1 MSGGIRGAS
10 APSGGGNFRA
20 ATFPALRPRETMDI
34 ISLWRSSGAQPRR
47 KAGDNPFYGYEVLH
61 SGENDKSEDD
71 KDADNQNDSES
82 HDSFLPQCVWQP

>member
-1 MSGGIRGAS
+1 MGVSEGLRPLLGA
-10 APSGGGNFRA
+10 AETLGLTP
-20 ATFPALRPRETMDI
+20 FPALHPRKTMDI

-47 KAGDNPFYGYEVLH
+47 KAGDNPFHGYEVLH

-71 KDADNQNDSES
+71 NETDNQNDSES